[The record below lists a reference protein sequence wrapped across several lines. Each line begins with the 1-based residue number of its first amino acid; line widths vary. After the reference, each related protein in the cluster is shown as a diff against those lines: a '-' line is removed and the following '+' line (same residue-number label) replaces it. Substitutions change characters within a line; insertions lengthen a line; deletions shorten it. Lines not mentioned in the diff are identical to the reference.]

1 MSAAAFPWVPEWLRI
16 AVTLAMLAVILIV
29 GLAALR
35 AAATLLVFAG
45 QVAGEGAQRLTTWL
59 SDLLI
64 RLALV
69 IVAAF
74 RGVLLTIAR
83 AFWWLARGLWA
94 RTGASMLAPIAVRLE
109 AMRQRRM
116 LRQLWEDEYR
126 DQFPDFADFLDAFA
140 RGGKPRADERQEPRF
155 DGAPPPGA
163 SPRRDPP
170 RPRPSAPPPPP
181 PQAPPDPKRL
191 AFIAPGALLCIP
203 VSG

>member
-35 AAATLLVFAG
+35 AAAILLVFTG

-74 RGVLLTIAR
+74 RG
-83 AFWWLARGLWA
+83 
-94 RTGASMLAPIAVRLE
+94 
-109 AMRQRRM
+109 
-116 LRQLWEDEYR
+116 
-126 DQFPDFADFLDAFA
+126 
-140 RGGKPRADERQEPRF
+140 
-155 DGAPPPGA
+155 
-163 SPRRDPP
+163 
-170 RPRPSAPPPPP
+170 
-181 PQAPPDPKRL
+181 
-191 AFIAPGALLCIP
+191 CC
-203 VSG
+203 